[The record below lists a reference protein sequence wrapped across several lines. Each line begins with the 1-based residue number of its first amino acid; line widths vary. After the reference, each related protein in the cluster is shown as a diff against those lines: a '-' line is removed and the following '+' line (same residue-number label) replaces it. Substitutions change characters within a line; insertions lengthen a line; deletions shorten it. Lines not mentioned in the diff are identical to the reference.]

1 MSGNRVPRYE
11 APGTPNSLTAGHF
24 ITVYGNG
31 CDSVLP
37 TARQVPFL
45 ADRRGNGSS
54 PDGHGTVSLQVV
66 AIGEEITLS

>member
-1 MSGNRVPRYE
+1 MSGNRGPRYE
-11 APGTPNSLTAGHF
+11 ALAVLNSLTAGHF

-45 ADRRGNGSS
+45 ADRRGNASS
-54 PDGHGTVSLQVV
+54 PNGHGTVSLQVA